1 MTTLALTIEKQ
12 ARKLSPTE
20 RERLAE
26 RLMAGMTGERLTSVD
41 EAWVAEAEQRFSAW
55 KRKLTKPLSVAKSL
69 RDIRKDLRR

>member
-1 MTTLALTIEKQ
+1 MTTLSLTIEKQ

-26 RLMAGMTGERLTSVD
+26 RLMAGMNGERLTSVD
-41 EAWVAEAEQRFSAW
+41 EAWLAAAQQRFSAW
-55 KRKLTKPLSVAKSL
+55 KRMLTKPLSVAKSL